1 MPCVCIYIHTYVRA
15 RMRAHTHGNRPSILL
30 RAMYMKMSHMDE
42 TVTKGGFFAM

>member
-1 MPCVCIYIHTYVRA
+1 
-15 RMRAHTHGNRPSILL
+15 MRAHTHGNRPSILL